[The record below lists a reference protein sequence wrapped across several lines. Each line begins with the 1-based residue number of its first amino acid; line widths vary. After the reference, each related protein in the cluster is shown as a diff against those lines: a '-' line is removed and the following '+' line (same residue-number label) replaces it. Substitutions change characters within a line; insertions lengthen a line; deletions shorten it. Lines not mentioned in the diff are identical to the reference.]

1 MPRIRLEDVP
11 IVSEL
16 AVQGVKVVFEIMAAR
31 AKARGLDHVTL
42 EDIQATKIELEY
54 ELGSGRSVGDL
65 IEKLKAIAAGDE
77 D

>member
-1 MPRIRLEDVP
+1 MARIKIEDIP

-31 AKARGLDHVTL
+31 AKARGLDHITV

-54 ELGSGRSVGDL
+54 ELNSGRSVGDL
-65 IEKLKAIAAGDE
+65 IDKLKAIAAGDE